1 MKMIK
6 IMAIAVALLFSISAY
21 TEGVPPSKTFEVSI
35 FSVRMPVS
43 ENGTISIRECDNCDY
58 HSLRV
63 TPETQYLLNGKAMKL
78 DRFRKALTDLRQQ
91 GDTTVNVK
99 RDDTSNTVVNV
110 RVYGK

>member
-6 IMAIAVALLFSISAY
+6 TFTIALVLAFSISAFAQ
-21 TEGVPPSKTFEVSI
+21 GVPMTKTFEVSI

-43 ENGTISIRECDNCDY
+43 ENGTISIQECDDCDY

-63 TPETQYLLNGKAMKL
+63 TPNTQYLINERALKL
-78 DRFRKALTDLRQQ
+78 DKFRQALTEMRQN

-99 RDDTSNTVVNV
+99 RDDASNTVVNV
-110 RVYGK
+110 RVSGE

>member
-1 MKMIK
+1 MTMIK
-6 IMAIAVALLFSISAY
+6 TLAIALILGCSISAGAQSLPM
-21 TEGVPPSKTFEVSI
+21 TKTFEVSI

-43 ENGTISIRECDNCDY
+43 ESGTISIRECEDCDY

-63 TPETQYLLNGKAMKL
+63 TPDTQYLINDKALKL
-78 DRFRKALTDLRQQ
+78 DKFRQALAEMRQR

-110 RVYGK
+110 RVYGE

>member
-6 IMAIAVALLFSISAY
+6 TLAIAIALTFSISAY
-21 TEGVPPSKTFEVSI
+21 AEGLPPSKTFEVSI

-43 ENGTISIRECDNCDY
+43 QNGTISIRECENCDY

-63 TPETQYLLNGKAMKL
+63 TPDTQYLLNGKAMKL
-78 DRFRKALTDLRQQ
+78 DRFRKALTEMRQH

>member
-6 IMAIAVALLFSISAY
+6 TMAIAVALLFSISAY
-21 TEGVPPSKTFEVSI
+21 AEGVPPSKTFEVSI

-43 ENGTISIRECDNCDY
+43 ENGTISIRECDDCDY

-63 TPETQYLLNGKAMKL
+63 TPDTQYLLNGRAMKL
-78 DRFRKALTDLRQQ
+78 DRFRKALTELRQR

-99 RDDTSNTVVNV
+99 RDDTTNTVANV

>member
-6 IMAIAVALLFSISAY
+6 TIALAAALVFSISAY
-21 TEGVPPSKTFEVSI
+21 AEGLPPTKTFEVSI

-43 ENGTISIRECDNCDY
+43 ENGTISIRECDDCDY

-63 TPETQYLLNGKAMKL
+63 TPGTQYLLNGKAMKL
-78 DRFRKALTDLRQQ
+78 DLFRKALTEMRQQ
-91 GDTTVNVK
+91 GDTTVNVM

>member
-1 MKMIK
+1 MNMIK
-6 IMAIAVALLFSISAY
+6 TLTIALVLAFSISTYA
-21 TEGVPPSKTFEVSI
+21 EGLPMTKTFEVSI

-43 ENGTISIRECDNCDY
+43 ENGTISIRECDDCDY

-63 TPETQYLLNGKAMKL
+63 TPGTQYLINDKALKL
-78 DRFRKALTDLRQQ
+78 EQFRKVLTEMRQQ

-99 RDDTSNTVVNV
+99 RDDASNTVANV